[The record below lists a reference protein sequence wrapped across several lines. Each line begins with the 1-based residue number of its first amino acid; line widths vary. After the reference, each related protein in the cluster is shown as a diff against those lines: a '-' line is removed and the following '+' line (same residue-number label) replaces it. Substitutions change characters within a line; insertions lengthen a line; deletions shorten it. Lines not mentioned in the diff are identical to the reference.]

1 MTFSMNGYEEWKEKN
16 RNEKAEISKM
26 DLIEACGRAAAAA
39 ATPKDAVAGVIAAS
53 RETAKIIREFF
64 PEKKEEEPDAEK
76 PAENTELSA
85 LEELL
90 FEQTHHAVV
99 QYKTESSGVH
109 PTAGSSEAEAY
120 GRFKALY
127 GLVIDAGAKEKY
139 NLWKA
144 VNGYE

>member
-26 DLIEACGRAAAAA
+26 DLIEACGRVAAAAA
-39 ATPKDAVAGVIAAS
+39 APEDKAAGIISAS
-53 RETAKIIREFF
+53 MELAKISKKFF

-76 PAENTELSA
+76 PAENTELST

-99 QYKTESSGVH
+99 QH
-109 PTAGSSEAEAY
+109 AAGSSEAY
-120 GRFKALY
+120 SRFKALY
-127 GLVIDAGAKEKY
+127 DLVIDAGIEKKY
-139 NLWKA
+139 NFWKMA
-144 VNGYE
+144 NGYE